1 MYPIIVIIAAAVVA
15 LGGCIQPCP
24 SERVWML
31 DPYMYKMGVEAP
43 LVVDRGDLDDP
54 KNFHTDQEFAEV
66 LGITVEELEKK
77 YKREEEKILSIPT
90 ENI

>member
-31 DPYMYKMGVEAP
+31 DPYMYSIGEIAP
-43 LVVDRGDLDDP
+43 LKIDKGDLNDS
-54 KNFHTDQEFAEV
+54 KNFYTDEEFAETF
-66 LGITVEELEKK
+66 GITVEELLRQIDKQKPGEMASPKGT
-77 YKREEEKILSIPT
+77 I
-90 ENI
+90 